1 MPIQAIDHFTLRV
14 SDTERSINFYQEVV
28 GLHLGERPAFNFPGY
43 WLYASGQPILH
54 LVAQTQSAADENLQ
68 RYLGQREQASGSGV
82 VDHISLRGSDYQAMK
97 QRLIEV
103 EGGEFQ
109 QRLVPELKQRQLFFV
124 DPDGVTI
131 EIIFPYQA

>member
-14 SDTERSINFYQEVV
+14 SDIERSIKFYQEVV

-68 RYLGQREQASGSGV
+68 RYLGQREEASGSGV